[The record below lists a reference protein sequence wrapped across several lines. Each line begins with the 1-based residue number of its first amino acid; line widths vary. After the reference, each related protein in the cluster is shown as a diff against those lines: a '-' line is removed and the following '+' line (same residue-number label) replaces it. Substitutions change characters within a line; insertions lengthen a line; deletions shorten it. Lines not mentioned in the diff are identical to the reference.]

1 MNRLA
6 SQHNFIRRNESK
18 IELNNLWRMFLKD
31 FPLALEYLTQFME
44 FQIIQAI
51 YLWILIKNFTIK
63 KINKSLRN

>member
-18 IELNNLWRMFLKD
+18 IELNNPWRIFLKAS
-31 FPLALEYLTQFME
+31 LLILEYLTQFME

-51 YLWILIKNFTIK
+51 YLFMDSYK
-63 KINKSLRN
+63 KLYNKKKK